1 MADYETK
8 NEKDRL
14 YEKIDD
20 TLTNFET
27 DVIDNKKFASIGY
40 HAGRLYV
47 LLSAIRDNWTNIAD
61 MEAE

>member
-14 YEKIDD
+14 YEKIED

-27 DVIDNKKFASIGY
+27 DVIDNKKFASIRY
-40 HAGRLYV
+40 HVGQLYV
-47 LLSAIRDNWTNIAD
+47 MLLAIRDHWDNITHT
-61 MEAE
+61 MTG